1 MPKYSFKN
9 DYSEGCH
16 QNILDKLQETNIVQQ
31 DGYGDDQFS
40 KDAIE
45 LIKNKCNSPFA
56 HIYFVSGGTQVNLL
70 VISSIL
76 KSFETVISAKT
87 GHINVH
93 EAGAIEATGHRI
105 EVVPTS
111 SGKLSPKEVSEVLS
125 KFEDEHTPRPR
136 MVYISNST
144 ELGTI
149 YTKNELSILSIFCKE
164 HNLLLFMDG
173 ARLGSALASIENDLT
188 LEDITRLTDVFYIG
202 GTKNGALIGEAI
214 VINNETVNRDFK
226 FHIKQRGAL
235 LAKGRIVGIQFLEL
249 FKDNLFF
256 YLGKH
261 ANKMASKIKE
271 SLQGKS
277 ISYLTNTSTN
287 QIFPI
292 LENKAIDQLLKKWDF
307 YVWEKV
313 SPNTSAIR
321 LVTSWATVEENVDEF
336 IKDIQNVL

>member
-1 MPKYSFKN
+1 MAKYSFKN

-16 QNILDKLQETNIVQQ
+16 QNILNKLQETNIAQQ
-31 DGYGDDQFS
+31 DGYGDDQYS

-56 HIYFVSGGTQVNLL
+56 HIYFVSGGTQANLL

-105 EVVPTS
+105 EAVITS
-111 SGKLSPKEVSEVLS
+111 NGKLSPKEVGEILS

-136 MVYISNST
+136 MVYISNSS

-149 YTKNELSILSIFCKE
+149 YTKAELSTLSTFCKE
-164 HNLLLFMDG
+164 HSLLLFMDG
-173 ARLGSALASIENDLT
+173 ARLGSALASQENDLT
-188 LEDITRLTDVFYIG
+188 LEDIAKLTDVFYIG

-214 VINNETVNRDFK
+214 VICNDEVNKDFK
-226 FHIKQRGAL
+226 FHVKQRGAL

-249 FKDNLFF
+249 FKDNLFLD
-256 YLGKH
+256 LGKH
-261 ANKMASKIKE
+261 ANTMANKIKGTLLE
-271 SLQGKS
+271 KN
-277 ISYLTNTSTN
+277 ISFLTNTSTN

-292 LENKAIDQLLKKWDF
+292 LPNSVINNLLQKWDF

-313 SPNTSAIR
+313 TPDTSAIR
-321 LVTSWATVEENVDEF
+321 IVTSWATIEEKVDEF
-336 IKDIQNVL
+336 IKDVQNVL